1 MKHNCFLHKQE
12 KGVALITVV
21 LVTALVVGLVA
32 MALTNGMIG
41 KVLTQTYRTERT
53 FLQCSQGDLELA
65 NRLLVMGIERTL
77 APGQFGNVQAASQDT
92 NAIANTVIVVDN
104 ATVNG
109 PPGPEFDFIE
119 ELHKNGT
126 PPEQAALAADTVLDP
141 NPNANTPDIVIRK
154 VETPNCTT
162 NIDIDY
168 LFTKVAASG
177 YSLDEGLMPA
187 GYLGGVSCVQ
197 GDIFSVVAV
206 TRNNA
211 TGAQSV
217 VRSAFCHP
225 TA

>member
-1 MKHNCFLHKQE
+1 VKWDRFLHREE

-21 LVTALVVGLVA
+21 LVTALVVGLIV

-41 KVLTQTYRTERT
+41 RVLTQTYRTERT

-65 NRLLVMGIERTL
+65 NRLLVMGIEGTL
-77 APGQFGNVQAASQDT
+77 VPGQFGDVQVASQNMND
-92 NAIANTVIVVDN
+92 IVNTVIVVDN
-104 ATVNG
+104 STVNG
-109 PPGPEFDFIE
+109 PPGPVFDFIE
-119 ELHKNGT
+119 ELHKDGT
-126 PPEQAALAADTVLDP
+126 PVEQAALSADTVL
-141 NPNANTPDIVIRK
+141 NPAPGANTPDIVIRK
-154 VETPNCTT
+154 IETPNCTT

-168 LFTKVAASG
+168 LFRKVDSSG
-177 YSLDEGLMPA
+177 YALDEGLMST
-187 GYLGGVSCVQ
+187 GQLGGATCAH

-225 TA
+225 T